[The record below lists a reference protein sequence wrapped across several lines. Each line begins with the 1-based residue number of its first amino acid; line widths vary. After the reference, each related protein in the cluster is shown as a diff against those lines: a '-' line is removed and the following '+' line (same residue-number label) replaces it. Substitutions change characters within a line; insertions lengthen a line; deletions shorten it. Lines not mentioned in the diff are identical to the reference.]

1 MAVVCV
7 CGEHVCE
14 AGEWQQRRWDRMKK
28 EEGDNRGKQSG
39 GTPHLVHDMRERLE
53 NMEDSNTF
61 ANLLF

>member
-1 MAVVCV
+1 
-7 CGEHVCE
+7 VCE